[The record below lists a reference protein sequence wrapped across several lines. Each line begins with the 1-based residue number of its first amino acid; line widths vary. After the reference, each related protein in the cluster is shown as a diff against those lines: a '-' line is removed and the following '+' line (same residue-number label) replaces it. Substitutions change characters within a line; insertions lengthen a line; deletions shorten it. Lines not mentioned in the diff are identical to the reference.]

1 MGEETV
7 ENAGAIQKTLTDEKH
22 AKRAENFPVAIDT
35 NGNPLQPIP
44 HPDAIPATANPQ
56 VDHRGF
62 LAKLFGRR
70 QKPAVPENQ
79 ISQVAID
86 TKGDALHGIGSEVTE
101 EELRKLEGS
110 ETKQSTTGPEELPP
124 LAQKSVNKLLDKYPP
139 VVESVDE
146 SNQHDVD
153 SDSNELG
160 IGDRKITPINESVVV
175 PS

>member
-44 HPDAIPATANPQ
+44 HPDSIPATANPQ

-70 QKPAVPENQ
+70 QNPAVPENQ

-86 TKGDALHGIGSEVTE
+86 TKGDALHGIGSEVAE

-124 LAQKSVNKLLDKYPP
+124 LAQKSVNKLLDKYLPIVEPNENATVTPP
-139 VVESVDE
+139 QNNSSE
-146 SNQHDVD
+146 SNT
-153 SDSNELG
+153 S
-160 IGDRKITPINESVVV
+160 
-175 PS
+175 